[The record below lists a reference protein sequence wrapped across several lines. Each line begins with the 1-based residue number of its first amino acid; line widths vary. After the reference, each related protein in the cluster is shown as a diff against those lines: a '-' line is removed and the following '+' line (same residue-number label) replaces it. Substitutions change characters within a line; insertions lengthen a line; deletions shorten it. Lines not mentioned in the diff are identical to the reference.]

1 MQRCSD
7 TIGAIAAA
15 LAKAQADMTNP
26 AKSLT
31 ATIPALFPRETDR
44 TFRYA
49 PLAAGLEI
57 VRKCLGQQEIAV
69 VQTTAIE
76 KEAGLIQLTTMLAH
90 SSGEWMSSDWP
101 VCPVSETAAPHRMG
115 AALTYARR
123 YALFTLVGIAGED
136 DLDAPDLP
144 TLELKGDVG
153 IAPQPATSRHPG
165 NGHASPAATTAAA
178 KPQRKFG
185 IPLAKPILEA
195 DASAALR
202 DQLIGEIAALATSEQ
217 IDDWALRG
225 LTAKNTLSS
234 ADATLVET
242 AFCDKQTEL
251 SRSVPRT
258 DGAGLQP
265 AHASAELTVAS
276 PVSGASTVTRISGAP
291 IRAVDFESLAINP
304 KPRRLRDKHHRQFVA
319 SQPCLICGRQPSDA
333 HHLRFAQ
340 PKTLGRKVSDEFTVP
355 LCRTHHREV
364 HRNAKEPAWWA
375 QLAIEPMA
383 IAYKLWTRSHPLP
396 TLASPGSANA
406 KVQTECE
413 CEQGAVAATGP
424 FETSSETNQSADR
437 RR

>member
-1 MQRCSD
+1 MPPTCPPWNSK
-7 TIGAIAAA
+7 AA
-15 LAKAQADMTNP
+15 
-26 AKSLT
+26 S
-31 ATIPALFPRETDR
+31 
-44 TFRYA
+44 
-49 PLAAGLEI
+49 
-57 VRKCLGQQEIAV
+57 
-69 VQTTAIE
+69 
-76 KEAGLIQLTTMLAH
+76 
-90 SSGEWMSSDWP
+90 
-101 VCPVSETAAPHRMG
+101 
-115 AALTYARR
+115 
-123 YALFTLVGIAGED
+123 
-136 DLDAPDLP
+136 
-144 TLELKGDVG
+144 G
-153 IAPQPATSRHPG
+153 IAPQSATSRHPG
-165 NGHASPAATTAAA
+165 NGHASPAATMATA
-178 KPQRKFG
+178 KPQRKFS

-202 DQLIGEIAALATSEQ
+202 DQLIGEIAAFATSEQ

-242 AFCDKQTEL
+242 AFGDKQTEL
-251 SRSVPRT
+251 SRCEPRT

-265 AHASAELTVAS
+265 APASTVVTVAS
-276 PVSGASTVTRISGAP
+276 PVSGASADIRISGAP
-291 IRAVDFESLAINP
+291 TPAVDFESLAINP

-364 HRNAKEPAWWA
+364 HRTSKEPAWWT

-406 KVQTECE
+406 KVQAECE

-424 FETSSETNQSADR
+424 FETSSDR
-437 RR
+437 

>member
-15 LAKAQADMTNP
+15 LATAQAELTNP

-57 VRKCLGQQEIAV
+57 VRKCLGQHEIAV

-144 TLELKGDVG
+144 TLELKGDIG
-153 IAPQPATSRHPG
+153 IAPQPATSRHSG
-165 NGHASPAATTAAA
+165 NGQASPAATTATT
-178 KPQRKFG
+178 KPQRKFS

-217 IDDWALRG
+217 IDEWALRG

-265 AHASAELTVAS
+265 APASAVVTGAS
-276 PVSGASTVTRISGAP
+276 PMSDVSTVTRISGAP
-291 IRAVDFESLAINP
+291 TPAVDFESLAINP

-319 SQPCLICGRQPSDA
+319 TQPCLICGRQPSDA

-340 PKTLGRKVSDEFTVP
+340 PKALGRKVSDEFTVP

-364 HRNAKEPAWWA
+364 HRNTKEPVWWA
-375 QLAIEPMA
+375 QLGLDPMA
-383 IAYKLWTRSHPLP
+383 IAYKLWTQSHPLP
-396 TLASPGSANA
+396 IPANVEPPKISATEGSL
-406 KVQTECE
+406 VVECFVGDVMP
-413 CEQGAVAATGP
+413 QP
-424 FETSSETNQSADR
+424 NS
-437 RR
+437 